1 MKLYNR
7 TGVKSILLLLLIS
20 FIVVPL
26 ILDTLQIKYKEGMET
41 TGETTEETTGE
52 TTEIV
57 TQDPTPLTDAG
68 TGGVVTQNN
77 SSMDLSITEESES
90 AEVTNTVPGEDTENI
105 QNETDPGVVPSNI
118 DYVDRIVNDVGK
130 HMYCL
135 GGNVYCKYDTAEL
148 QFIENYE
155 FGKTYKD
162 KCSDDTNVM
171 CNNYLRNEDVESL
184 KFYEYNKETKEP
196 VEESIVG
203 YNESEINIGFTQPLD
218 YTPLDLKAGEDYMIY
233 YKPNGDK
240 FKTDR
245 CALFGP
251 DKCIQGNIEDQGAS
265 EECPQSVQ
273 IKCLANYGTK
283 IGDPLCCDQPG
294 VLQNTSNI
302 CPEEMP
308 NCVGYKCGT
317 QWGTCMKN
325 EPVKT
330 PTEVET
336 NPETIPQ

>member
-26 ILDTLQIKYKEGMET
+26 ILDTLKIKYKEGMET
-41 TGETTEETTGE
+41 TEVVTQAPAPLANTSTGE
-52 TTEIV
+52 I
-57 TQDPTPLTDAG
+57 
-68 TGGVVTQNN
+68 VTQNN
-77 SSMDLSITEESES
+77 SSMDLSITEESEN

-148 QFIENYE
+148 QFVENYE

-196 VEESIVG
+196 VE
-203 YNESEINIGFTQPLD
+203 
-218 YTPLDLKAGEDYMIY
+218 
-233 YKPNGDK
+233 
-240 FKTDR
+240 
-245 CALFGP
+245 
-251 DKCIQGNIEDQGAS
+251 
-265 EECPQSVQ
+265 
-273 IKCLANYGTK
+273 
-283 IGDPLCCDQPG
+283 
-294 VLQNTSNI
+294 
-302 CPEEMP
+302 
-308 NCVGYKCGT
+308 
-317 QWGTCMKN
+317 
-325 EPVKT
+325 
-330 PTEVET
+330 
-336 NPETIPQ
+336 